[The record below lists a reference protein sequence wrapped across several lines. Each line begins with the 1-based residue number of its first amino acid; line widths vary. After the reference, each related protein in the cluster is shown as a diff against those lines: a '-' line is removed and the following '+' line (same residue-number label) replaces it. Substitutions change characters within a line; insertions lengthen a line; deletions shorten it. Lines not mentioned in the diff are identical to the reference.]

1 MCFEDLL
8 IPALEHIYDVEQSS
22 GLPLSPSL
30 TALYGRL
37 RFPEHPERPYVI
49 SNFVSTLDGVVSL
62 EVSGQAVGDV
72 ISGFSQQDSMVMG
85 LLRAAADVV
94 IVGAGTL
101 RASPRHLWTAEYIF
115 PPCTDAYKAL
125 RNRLGIPPSPLN
137 VIITARGNIDV
148 TLPVFQSDAVSVL
161 IVTTADGARHI
172 STLQLPKSVQVSTGV
187 GGTSLTARGILGA
200 VTSASPSSRLVL
212 IEGGPHLLGDFLAEG
227 CLDEL
232 FLTLAPQVAGRDRFH
247 ERMGI
252 VAERLLAPEH
262 PAWGTLISVKR
273 GGSHLFLRYAFPVVE
288 KTGGAIPAPPL
299 ISGPQSINR

>member
-1 MCFEDLL
+1 MPVCRCPRL
-8 IPALEHIYDVEQSS
+8 
-22 GLPLSPSL
+22 L

-37 RFPEHPERPYVI
+37 RFPEHPGRPHVI

-62 EVSGQAVGDV
+62 EVPGQAVGDV

-115 PPCTDAYKAL
+115 PPCADAYKAL
-125 RNRLGIPPSPLN
+125 RNHMGIPPSPLN
-137 VIITARGNIDV
+137 VIITARGKIDV
-148 TLPVFQSDAVSVL
+148 TLPVFQSGAVSVL

-172 STLQLPKSVQVSTGV
+172 NTLQLPKSLQVSTG
-187 GGTSLTARGILGA
+187 GDGASLTAHGILGA
-200 VTSASPSSRLVL
+200 ITAASPSSRLML
-212 IEGGPHLLGDFLAEG
+212 IEGGPHLMGDFLAER

-232 FLTLAPQVAGRDRFH
+232 FLTLAPQVAGRDAFH
-247 ERMGI
+247 DRMGI

-262 PAWGTLISVKR
+262 STWGTLVSVKR
-273 GGSHLFLRYAFPVVE
+273 GGSHLFLRYAFGRQE
-288 KTGGAIPAPPL
+288 KTEGAIPAPVA
-299 ISGPQSINR
+299 